1 MVRIWVSTALLLL
14 LAAAPT
20 RAEDREMVGGGWQAE
35 VIRIHVRPGH
45 EAEIERFLA
54 KLVEGARRTGEQVR
68 WRTHRQIDGER
79 PVYLVVLR
87 AATAAELEAWQSLSA
102 TATLEQAYGA
112 DEARDLLALRE
123 AALESIQRE
132 RFVAQPAL
140 SLED

>member
-1 MVRIWVSTALLLL
+1 MARVFSTMVLLLS
-14 LAAAPT
+14 LAAAPA
-20 RAEDREMVGGGWQAE
+20 RAEERETAGGGWQAE
-35 VIRIHVRPGH
+35 VIRLHVRPGH
-45 EAEIERFLA
+45 TAEIERFLA
-54 KLVEGARRTGEQVR
+54 KLAEGARRTGEQVR

-102 TATLEQAYGA
+102 TATLERAYGA
-112 DEARDLLALRE
+112 DEARELLALRE
-123 AALESIQRE
+123 AALEGIQRE